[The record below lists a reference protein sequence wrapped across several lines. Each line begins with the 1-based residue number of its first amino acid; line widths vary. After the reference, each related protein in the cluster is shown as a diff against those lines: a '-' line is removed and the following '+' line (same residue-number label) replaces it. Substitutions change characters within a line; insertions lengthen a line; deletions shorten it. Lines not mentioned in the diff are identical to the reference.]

1 MRRILFS
8 VCAAMLLALCLPCDA
23 AAEGR
28 WKTSGEG
35 CYWDQYDSGPNQ
47 CGRFKVG
54 GEAGCYWEI
63 NDAGPDQCSL
73 ISEADFWT
81 IVALVNDMSSITG
94 TSNEDI
100 QAAYDLMGAYGLVG
114 DGGSEDLTD
123 VFEEYENPSP
133 SLTCGQKSDI
143 VNKAT
148 KAGLWMGGV
157 AAAGGLA
164 SIAAVGLFPPATI
177 PLAVG
182 SAGLGLLAAGMG
194 AIAGVVSGASCT

>member
-1 MRRILFS
+1 MLAPFATAAQRFAAPADCNKGDQMRRILFS

-28 WKTSGEG
+28 WKTS
-35 CYWDQYDSGPNQ
+35 
-47 CGRFKVG
+47 
-54 GEAGCYWEI
+54 
-63 NDAGPDQCSL
+63 DQCSL